1 VLRREEAGLVSHSL
15 ESRSNLV
22 LQTEPAVYKAFLDHL
37 LEMVI
42 GEQNQEASYVQGQ
55 IGIASEMYESCGL

>member
-1 VLRREEAGLVSHSL
+1 
-15 ESRSNLV
+15 